1 MLLSCVLFFVYSK
14 KYVGKNHW
22 KRCVHFVCSVCY
34 LLCVFRKV
42 MAFNGSGLVGD
53 GPQSKRLCTGKPGEN
68 NDSGNN
74 NNNKVSH
81 KCHSIKR
88 QFHWKLTL
96 PPFLCYKS
104 IIIFVEQNFCR
115 REKQLRRNEHYLAF

>member
-1 MLLSCVLFFVYSK
+1 
-14 KYVGKNHW
+14 
-22 KRCVHFVCSVCY
+22 
-34 LLCVFRKV
+34 

-81 KCHSIKR
+81 KCHSINVNSVENLR
-88 QFHWKLTL
+88 YLSFHAKN
-96 PPFLCYKS
+96 
-104 IIIFVEQNFCR
+104 Q
-115 REKQLRRNEHYLAF
+115 